1 MTIST
6 KPATRKAQAA
16 AAQQQTFTPQQQAER
31 AAVAM
36 AATVEIEAIGQHLA
50 ATVPP
55 EALHL
60 RALALRLL
68 TLTQVV
74 GGVLEET
81 SDMDAAELN
90 TILAGAH

>member
-1 MTIST
+1 MTTST
-6 KPATRKAQAA
+6 KTTARKVQAA
-16 AAQQQTFTPQQQAER
+16 AAQQTFTPQQQAER

-36 AATVEIEAIGQHLA
+36 AATIEIEAIGQHIA

-68 TLTQVV
+68 SLTQVV

-90 TILAGAH
+90 TLLAGAH